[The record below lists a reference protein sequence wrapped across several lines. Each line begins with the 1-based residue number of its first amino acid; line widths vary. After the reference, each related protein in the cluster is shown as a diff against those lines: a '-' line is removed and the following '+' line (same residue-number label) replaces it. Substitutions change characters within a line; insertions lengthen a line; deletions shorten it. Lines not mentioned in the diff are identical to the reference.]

1 MKEKIA
7 LNKSVDQNFPDKNY
21 WEDRWESRKTGWD
34 IGYSSPPIEA
44 YILQYENKKA
54 KILIPGCGNA
64 YEVEFLWNQGFRN
77 ITILDIAPK
86 AVAILKEKYKDKEG
100 VAVICED
107 FFTHFGNYDLV
118 IEQTFFCA
126 IAPKLRPKYAEK
138 MHDLLNEGGRI
149 VGVLF
154 NRKFEKD
161 GPPFG
166 GSISEYQSV
175 FSNYFQL
182 EKMEECYNSIP
193 ARKGSEV
200 FINLKKTNEV

>member
-1 MKEKIA
+1 
-7 LNKSVDQNFPDKNY
+7 
-21 WEDRWESRKTGWD
+21 
-34 IGYSSPPIEA
+34 
-44 YILQYENKKA
+44 
-54 KILIPGCGNA
+54 
-64 YEVEFLWNQGFRN
+64 
-77 ITILDIAPK
+77 
-86 AVAILKEKYKDKEG
+86 
-100 VAVICED
+100 
-107 FFTHFGNYDLV
+107 
-118 IEQTFFCA
+118 
-126 IAPKLRPKYAEK
+126 
-138 MHDLLNEGGRI
+138 MHELLNEGGRI

-193 ARKGSEV
+193 ARKGREV